1 MTKKRWEEGG
11 GGRREDEGGEGWE
24 GRGEVTPTF
33 GWKWVSVEL
42 LTSAHQ
48 GGRDS
53 SSYQQGTFM
62 EIAGFRDVSAIH

>member
-1 MTKKRWEEGG
+1 LTKKRWEEGG

-24 GRGEVTPTF
+24 GVDVTPTF

-62 EIAGFRDVSAIH
+62 EIAGFREVSAIH